1 MSNGYDNEKTIVLFK
16 NDFKK
21 TENQPD
27 YKGELTVDG
36 VTYNVAVWAKQ
47 SQKGRDMLRGK
58 LEVREE
64 TADFAPTAAT
74 IAPARGKDVEDIPF

>member
-1 MSNGYDNEKTIVLFK
+1 MQYDNEKTIVLFK

-21 TENQPD
+21 SETQPD

-64 TADFAPTAAT
+64 VPNFEPTAAT
-74 IAPARGKDVEDIPF
+74 LSPGRGKDTEDIPF